1 MKNVTL
7 VAIDF
12 LTYELTQ
19 RAIEITLRNF
29 EPKDIVVISDRE
41 FVPGARTVLRG
52 PVSGMPEY
60 ANLMLKG
67 VAEHVNTD
75 HALYVQW
82 DGIAYNP
89 TLWTDEFLKYDYI
102 GAPWPW
108 QPEGKNVG
116 NGGFSLRSKRLL
128 DICANDPQIALTPSE
143 PIAEDNV
150 IGQHNRAYLETQ
162 GIRFPSTALA
172 GQFSYE
178 LGDMRDSF
186 GFHGLWNIV
195 NRLGDEDLGFFM
207 DRLDYRGWNIYK
219 WTHLMQALVSRGSEH
234 LPTALAQLEQHAPQ
248 FLPQIASVI
257 K

>member
-128 DICANDPQIALTPSE
+128 DICANDPKITLTPNE

-150 IGQHNRAYLETQ
+150 IGQHNRAHLEAQ

-178 LGDMRDSF
+178 LGENRDSF
-186 GFHGLWNIV
+186 GFHGLWNVV
-195 NRLGDEDLGFFM
+195 NKLDDN
-207 DRLDYRGWNIYK
+207 DLDYFLERLSYKGWNIYK
-219 WTHLMQALVSRGSEH
+219 WTHFLQALVNRGSGW
-234 LPTALAQLEQHAPQ
+234 LPIALEKITEYSPE
-248 FLPQIASVI
+248 FLPQIARVI